1 VAEITIGRVLD
12 KDTDS
17 ISSFE
22 KHILVPEE
30 YDHMDLSYTAGKVSQ
45 VVYRQGGPGGTI
57 VATLTLGYTSGL
69 LSSVTRT

>member
-1 VAEITIGRVLD
+1 MAEIVIGRVLD

-30 YDHMDLSYTAGKVSQ
+30 YDYMDLSYTSGKVTG
-45 VVYRQGGPGGTI
+45 VVYKQGGSGGTT
-57 VATLTLGYTSGL
+57 VATLTLGYTAGR
-69 LSSVTRT
+69 LSSVART